1 MASNRFNGSQDEF
14 EDIYSNSAGNDDYED
29 VYSNSVHTDEFGKLI
44 SSMEGDINQVSS
56 DKPQQ
61 QPVEIKYN
69 SAVQNR
75 NRQEIQYNDM
85 ADIYSDSYG
94 EEKTRHPVRNAIIAI
109 LCITLVGLSC
119 VGIFGYN
126 LLSSFNKEDLN
137 DNIYMDAAD
146 LTQYPDQINV
156 LLIGV
161 DAREGDT
168 ASRSDTMMLV
178 TLDNANKQIKLTSFL
193 RDSYVKIAGK
203 NISQKLNTAYF
214 YGGVQ
219 MLSDTLEMNFK
230 VDIQYY
236 ALVDFE
242 IFTTI
247 VDELGGINVD
257 VTKKESNYTYNS
269 GDVGV
274 PVRIPAGEDVLLNGE
289 EALWYSRIRYL
300 DSDFQRTQR
309 QRKVITAIVEKASTK
324 SLPELYSLAETIIPL
339 IKTNMSSGKI
349 MSLGLSAVKNR
360 VYNYPIV
367 QHQVPA
373 EGTWR
378 SETISGVGSCLVMDI
393 EQNQRLL
400 HSFLS
405 EKQEIQTEK
414 SSN

>member
-14 EDIYSNSAGNDDYED
+14 EDIYSNSAGNDNYED
-29 VYSNSVHTDEFGKLI
+29 VYSNSVHTDEYGKLV
-44 SSMEGDINQVSS
+44 SSMEGDINQGSS
-56 DKPQQ
+56 DKPHQ

-85 ADIYSDSYG
+85 SDIYSDSYG

-109 LCITLVGLSC
+109 LCIILVGLSC

-126 LLSSFNKEDLN
+126 LLSSFDKEDLN
-137 DNIYMDAAD
+137 DNIYIDAAD

-203 NISQKLNTAYF
+203 NISQKLNAAYF

-257 VTKKESNYTYNS
+257 VTQKESNYTYNS

-324 SLPELYSLAETIIPL
+324 SMPELYSLAETIIPL
-339 IKTNMSSGKI
+339 VKTNMSSGKI
-349 MSLGLSAVKNR
+349 MSLGLSAVTNR
-360 VYNYPIV
+360 VYDYPIV

-378 SETISGVGSCLVMDI
+378 SETISGVGSSLVMDI

-405 EKQEIQTEK
+405 EKQEVSTEK
-414 SSN
+414 

>member
-1 MASNRFNGSQDEF
+1 MASNRFNGSKDEF
-14 EDIYSNSAGNDDYED
+14 EDIYSNSSGNDAYED
-29 VYSNSVHTDEFGKLI
+29 VYSNSVHTDEFGRLV
-44 SSMEGDINQVSS
+44 SSMEGDIIQPTP

-61 QPVEIKYN
+61 QPVEVKYN

-85 ADIYSDSYG
+85 ADIYSDNYG
-94 EEKTRHPVRNAIIAI
+94 EEKTSHPVRNAIIAI

-119 VGIFGYN
+119 VGIFGYDKIDK

-137 DNIYMDAAD
+137 DNIYVDAAD
-146 LTQYPDQINV
+146 LAQYPDQINV

-178 TLDNANKQIKLTSFL
+178 TLDNANKQIKITSFL

-219 MLSDTLEMNFK
+219 MLADTLEMNFK

-257 VTKKESNYTYNS
+257 VTQKESHYTYNS

-339 IKTNMSSGKI
+339 IQTNMSSTKI
-349 MSLGLSAVKNR
+349 MSLGLAAVKDR

-378 SETISGVGSCLVMDI
+378 SETISGVGSSLVMDM
-393 EQNQRLL
+393 EKNQRLL

-405 EKQEIQTEK
+405 EKQEVSAK
-414 SSN
+414 